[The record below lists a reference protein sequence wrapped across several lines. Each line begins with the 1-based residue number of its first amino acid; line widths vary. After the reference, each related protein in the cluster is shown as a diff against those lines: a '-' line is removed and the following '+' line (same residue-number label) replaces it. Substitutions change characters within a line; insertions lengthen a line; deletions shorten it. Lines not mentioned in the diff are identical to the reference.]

1 MLVMVL
7 LLIVRLLWSYP
18 SVPAAVA
25 HVVECCVKF
34 RRGQYVS
41 CSDVY
46 VPCLVVGSQVLWVE
60 SL

>member
-7 LLIVRLLWSYP
+7 LLIVSLLWSSP
-18 SVPAAVA
+18 NVPAAVA
-25 HVVECCVKF
+25 HVVEYCVKF

-41 CSDVY
+41 CSD
-46 VPCLVVGSQVLWVE
+46 CVLWVE